1 MLDNRDKMGRK
12 SVIYLISQ
20 SQAGYNCKERGRVI
34 WNMLSSANILKI
46 SVYCTALIISTRQTR
61 HHCNSQIIVC
71 TSLCSY
77 VFFLFLTFILKMH
90 PYGIFSNFSHLVT
103 PLLSLSRDRSHVR
116 TCSYCQHVTIL
127 GGDGWSGSLYKPG
140 VDPRTVSILVF
151 VQQQSQ
157 WGDPLDCFLHSV
169 SILKIHTQNA

>member
-1 MLDNRDKMGRK
+1 MSSDCYYDANIRVTDSWMGQCLGHRKCGRHCLLFLFIQNYTKLNKIWQERMNWRMKDCCMLQDMLDKRDKIGRK

-77 VFFLFLTFILKMH
+77 VFSFF
-90 PYGIFSNFSHLVT
+90 
-103 PLLSLSRDRSHVR
+103 
-116 TCSYCQHVTIL
+116 
-127 GGDGWSGSLYKPG
+127 
-140 VDPRTVSILVF
+140 
-151 VQQQSQ
+151 
-157 WGDPLDCFLHSV
+157 
-169 SILKIHTQNA
+169 